1 MGLKFIYKS
10 FQIGLSFNSPS
21 IKAATE
27 TECEAPMQQAFPDL
41 EMDAVFQQNSIELEM
56 NPIIHQTI
64 PESEAQLREDRLF
77 VELRNYMV
85 DDLIKQGFEQS
96 YDDDEYDDY
105 SDDSYYVMFVHEDVI
120 LYLLRAE
127 EGHSMVVSA
136 SSFKWEDFVV
146 STKEEWDVYSPRI
159 AIPLPDWCD

>member
-1 MGLKFIYKS
+1 MSFKFIYKS
-10 FQIGLSFNSPS
+10 FQISLSFNSSP

-27 TECEAPMQQAFPDL
+27 TEREAPMQQTFPDL
-41 EMDAVFQQNSIELEM
+41 EMDALFQKDSTELEM

-64 PESEAQLREDRLF
+64 PEAEAQLREDRLF

-146 STKEEWDVYSPRI
+146 NTKEEWDVYSARI
-159 AIPLPDWCD
+159 AIPLPDCCD